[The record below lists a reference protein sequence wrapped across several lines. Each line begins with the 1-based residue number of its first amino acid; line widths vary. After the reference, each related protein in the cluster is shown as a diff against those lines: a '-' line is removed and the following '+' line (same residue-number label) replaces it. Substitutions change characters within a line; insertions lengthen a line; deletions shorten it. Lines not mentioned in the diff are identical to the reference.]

1 MTMFAVFSYALKLY
15 EELLAAVW
23 NWLMVDFRAT
33 TLYIE
38 KIFGRHVK
46 SRAEKSMRHSQTTS
60 NFTDIT
66 RCCSQF
72 IAVEMD
78 RTLFDCYSPDLA
90 AMAKYVC
97 VNVGRDERRGPS
109 FLRWPFSEGG
119 VLDEDEELDSMMAEQ
134 LVMNVFDDARAA
146 GA

>member
-1 MTMFAVFSYALKLY
+1 MFAVFSYALKLY

-23 NWLMVDFRAT
+23 YWLMVDFRAT

-38 KIFGRHVK
+38 KIFWRHVK
-46 SRAEKSMRHSQTTS
+46 SRAEKSMRH
-60 NFTDIT
+60 IT

-72 IAVEMD
+72 IVVEMD
-78 RTLFDCYSPDLA
+78 RTLFDCYSADLV
-90 AMAKYVC
+90 AMAKFVC
-97 VNVGRDERRGPS
+97 VNVGRDERRSPS

-119 VLDEDEELDSMMAEQ
+119 VLDEDDEELDSMMAEQ
-134 LVMNVFDDARAA
+134 LVMSVVGDDAQAA

>member
-1 MTMFAVFSYALKLY
+1 MFAVFSYALKLY

-46 SRAEKSMRHSQTTS
+46 SRAEKSMRHSQS
-60 NFTDIT
+60 IMDIN
-66 RCCSQF
+66 
-72 IAVEMD
+72 
-78 RTLFDCYSPDLA
+78 LFDCYSADLA
-90 AMAKYVC
+90 ATAKFVC
-97 VNVGRDERRGPS
+97 VNVGCDERRNPS
-109 FLRWPFSEGG
+109 YLRWPFNKGG
-119 VLDEDEELDSMMAEQ
+119 VLDEEDDEEQLDSMMAEQ
-134 LVMNVFDDARAA
+134 LVMSVVGDDARAA